1 MRCASS
7 AVGRALA
14 RLPGHLGGQRRAQ
27 LPAQRAVQAGHL
39 GLVDL
44 RAQVLRVTDEDAAAS
59 RAAPQP
65 CIARAVPAPNVAST
79 VASPTRIQ
87 VQFQPTAPALIRP
100 ETFKLLYGTFR
111 IDITGRITAASK
123 VIAEGIDVALASL
136 PKGVHKLFIEV
147 QDSAGR
153 VGERVLQFEVA

>member
-1 MRCASS
+1 MKTTAKLFAACLIAIP
-7 AVGRALA
+7 LC
-14 RLPGHLGGQRRAQ
+14 
-27 LPAQRAVQAGHL
+27 
-39 GLVDL
+39 L
-44 RAQVLRVTDEDAAAS
+44 RAQVLLVTDEEAAAS

-65 CIARAVPAPNVAST
+65 FTARAVPAPDAPRINILAPSVAST

-100 ETFKLLYGTFR
+100 ETFKVLYGTFR

-123 VIAEGIDVALASL
+123 VTAEGIDVAQASL
-136 PKGVHKLFIEV
+136 PKGSHKLFIEV

-153 VGERVLQFEVA
+153 VGERVLQFEVE